1 MAEKALKFAKKAY
14 KSWDEPEVDRSNML
28 LFPTIASCTS
38 SDSEEETTRG
48 EVTKDS
54 NKDTDSPK
62 RDDIAKPEDVVKPDN
77 PIQSDEPSQHTRHH
91 HHHHRHRHHRQYPVF
106 YQTLSKY
113 SVIADAHSTEAHVT
127 ISPPSSVTIMVC
139 SNWAQRL

>member
-1 MAEKALKFAKKAY
+1 MAEKALKFAKKAD

-62 RDDIAKPEDVVKPDN
+62 RDDIA
-77 PIQSDEPSQHTRHH
+77 
-91 HHHHRHRHHRQYPVF
+91 RQRM
-106 YQTLSKY
+106 L
-113 SVIADAHSTEAHVT
+113 
-127 ISPPSSVTIMVC
+127 
-139 SNWAQRL
+139 